1 MSEYALFS
9 ESSAVAI
16 NILLIRVPSLDF
28 TSPFFSLHTRY
39 WCLIFFYK
47 RDFCIDTQANIKLF
61 TLNRAALLWTQFI
74 YSLKFLSLNS
84 PTLINFTMITS
95 YFFLGQRLHVLQR
108 YLHITVNSLGNLS
121 ISFQRYNKSCK
132 QKLQIAQLPPVF
144 DSFFTFSFFNFSVGF
159 AGSHIA
165 SHTLFLSSAQ
175 KSFIKQTL
183 DALRWFKSSIL
194 S

>member
-1 MSEYALFS
+1 
-9 ESSAVAI
+9 
-16 NILLIRVPSLDF
+16 
-28 TSPFFSLHTRY
+28 
-39 WCLIFFYK
+39 
-47 RDFCIDTQANIKLF
+47 
-61 TLNRAALLWTQFI
+61 
-74 YSLKFLSLNS
+74 
-84 PTLINFTMITS
+84 MITS

-175 KSFIKQTL
+175 KSFVKQTL
-183 DALRWFKSSIL
+183 DALR
-194 S
+194 